1 MRWIQIRVADI
12 DPALRQTFERH
23 GVGTMQT
30 LLAAHDRV
38 FEHQGYG
45 IDAKSVRDPLLSWLT
60 EQYDRAERKETWH
73 ITMEVAIAVFVGIEV
88 FHLLFH

>member
-1 MRWIQIRVADI
+1 LRWIGIRAADI
-12 DPALRQTFERH
+12 DPTLRQTFERH

-60 EQYDRAERKETWH
+60 EQYDREEPRRPGTSPWRRRSHCSLVLKCFTC
-73 ITMEVAIAVFVGIEV
+73 
-88 FHLLFH
+88 